1 MEQKSVTLAQLLP
14 LILDAF
20 ANGQTAVLPV
30 TGVSM
35 RPTLLPGDSVT
46 LAAADPAAIRR
57 GDVVL
62 YRRDSHAFVLH
73 RVVKAHKDTLTLCG
87 DGQVALEKGLPRTA
101 VIGKAIAGTHSGTPF
116 GEDYLR
122 RTARTRLFSRP
133 FRAAATA
140 IHRMK
145 QQKLS

>member
-1 MEQKSVTLAQLLP
+1 MKQKPVTLSDLLP
-14 LILDAF
+14 LIRDAF

-46 LAAADPAAIRR
+46 LAAVDPAAVRR

-62 YRRDSHAFVLH
+62 YRRETGAFVLH
-73 RVVKAHKDTLTLCG
+73 RVVRTTPDTLTLCG
-87 DGQVALEKGLPRTA
+87 DGQVALETGLPRTA
-101 VIGKAIAGTHSGTPF
+101 VIGKAVAGTHGGDAF

-122 RTARTRLFSRP
+122 RTGNARLFSRP

-140 IHRMK
+140 VHHIKTRF
-145 QQKLS
+145 S